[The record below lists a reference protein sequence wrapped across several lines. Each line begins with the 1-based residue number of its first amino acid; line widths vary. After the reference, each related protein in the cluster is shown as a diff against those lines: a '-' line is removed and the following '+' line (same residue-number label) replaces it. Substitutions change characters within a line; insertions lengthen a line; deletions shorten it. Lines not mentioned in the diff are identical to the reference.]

1 MKVSKGWICLH
12 RDIRSH
18 WLWQDKPF
26 SKGLAFVDLLLL
38 ANHSDGRLLVG
49 NKLIFVK
56 RGDLVTS
63 TVKLSEYWGWS
74 RTKVTAF
81 LKTLENDEMITSK
94 SDNKKTA
101 IHIVNYEQ
109 YQDITSLF
117 EQQKDSKETS
127 EKQQKISLKATENQQ
142 TDNSQ
147 TSIKQQSDI
156 KKAQTTMINND
167 NNENN
172 ENIPPLPPTGETLP
186 KTEKS
191 RKEEN
196 SDDGFEIF
204 WKAYP
209 RKEKKPYALKA
220 WKKLKP
226 DKDTLAA
233 MLEAIE
239 RKKQSEQWRKDNGQ
253 YIPHPATWLNGRC
266 WEDTE
271 EPLPPPQPTYEFDPE
286 NPYKNWR

>member
-1 MKVSKGWICLH
+1 VKVSKGWICLF
-12 RDIRSH
+12 RDIRNH

-38 ANHSDGRLLVG
+38 ANHSGRLLVG
-49 NKLIFVK
+49 NELIFVK

-81 LKTLENDEMITSK
+81 LKTLENDEMIISK
-94 SDNKKTA
+94 SDNKKTT

-127 EKQQKISLKATENQQ
+127 EKQQKSSLKTTKNQQ

-167 NNENN
+167 NNDNN
-172 ENIPPLPPTGETLP
+172 ENIPPLPPTGEMLP
-186 KTEKS
+186 KTKKS
-191 RKEEN
+191 QKNEN
-196 SDDGFEIF
+196 FDDGFEIF
-204 WKAYP
+204 WQAYP
-209 RKEKKPYALKA
+209 RKEDRLSAKNA
-220 WKKLKP
+220 WSKLKP
-226 DKDTLAA
+226 NAELRRIIMNA
-233 MLEAIE
+233 LEQ
-239 RKKQSEQWRKDNGQ
+239 KKQTAQWQNKQ
-253 YIPHPATWLNGRC
+253 FIPYAATWLNKRR
-266 WEDTE
+266 WEDITE
-271 EPLPPPQPTYEFDPE
+271 NDGNTGNAASNQQECEQLKYGTMF
-286 NPYKNWR
+286 